1 MSAIDI
7 LIRISLAIL
16 IGGFI
21 GYEREMSNR
30 PAGFI
35 THTLVCVGACV
46 VSLIQ
51 RQMIYDTLII
61 IEANPA
67 LADVMKADLGRVVA
81 QVVTGV
87 GFLGAGT
94 IIFDKGSVKGLTTAT
109 TIWVV
114 ACIGLAIGLGYYKI
128 GVIAG
133 LSIIFIIVFLRKLE
147 TYARNRQFLM
157 VLELVY
163 LAEDPLFI
171 EETVKFFRKNKVAV
185 RDIKM
190 IHQDDE
196 AKKSCRF
203 LIYFG
208 IFKNRELV
216 IEKLSRNDSVISIS
230 RKELT
235 R

>member
-51 RQMIYDTLII
+51 RQMIYDTLTI

-163 LAEDPLFI
+163 LAEDQFFI

>member
-1 MSAIDI
+1 MSVVDI
-7 LIRISLAIL
+7 LIRISLAII

-51 RQMIYDTLII
+51 RQMIYDTLSL
-61 IEANPA
+61 IEVNPA

-94 IIFDKGSVKGLTTAT
+94 IIFDKGSIKGLTTAT

-133 LSIIFIIVFLRKLE
+133 LGIFFIIVFLRKLE

-163 LAEDPLFI
+163 KATDNQFVED
-171 EETVKFFRKNKVAV
+171 TVKFFRKNKVAV
-185 RDIKM
+185 RDIKLITQEDM
-190 IHQDDE
+190 TN
-196 AKKSCRF
+196 KGCRF

-208 IFKNRELV
+208 LLKNREVL
-216 IEKLSRNDSVISIS
+216 IEKLSNNDSVISIT

-235 R
+235 K